1 MFDFPHVERKTFSR
15 NFLRTIIFQVSYDEM
30 TDLTEK
36 KSAITT
42 IFKDKFPRVDDKITN
57 GIQIVISNDKTP
69 ITRNIQDSKTGMS
82 LEFKSSDG
90 QKVLSIERSQLT
102 YTSSNKGYT
111 NFESLVEDLSGI
123 TEFFSLCGID
133 NVKKVAI
140 RKINSIDFK
149 VGGNPT
155 DTLAQ
160 LISPDLLTNLYYIPN
175 SNYIKQ
181 NIQTINYQ
189 LENHRLNVKYGLNIP
204 PVPNSE
210 IAQVIIDIDLFSTDK
225 IESNYVFMRATEIN
239 NEIFDIFN
247 WTISDNTKKILDGQN

>member
-181 NIQTINYQ
+181 NIQTDIYSSASTDP
-189 LENHRLNVKYGLNIP
+189 LLSTSAFLISAFVILL
-204 PVPNSE
+204 PVE
-210 IAQVIIDIDLFSTDK
+210 IFCAIVSIIFSVITKCLIFFFFGFSTLRRSPSL
-225 IESNYVFMRATEIN
+225 IYT
-239 NEIFDIFN
+239 
-247 WTISDNTKKILDGQN
+247 